1 MLDVRKRGKS
11 SDNKERKD
19 GDKVNENDLVD
30 KEVVDSKKS

>member
-11 SDNKERKD
+11 SDNKETKD